1 MGTTATMPLFHPR
14 RIAIL
19 LCVAIA
25 CVYAEKHAASIAT
38 MSVPEIED
46 KLQECP
52 LVQDLNTYKLA
63 TSPQTSSL
71 TSRIFSILFPSTPV
85 FFHEIPH
92 EVGDFALLI

>member
-1 MGTTATMPLFHPR
+1 MPLFHPR

-46 KLQECP
+46 KLQVSSCCP
-52 LVQDLNTYKLA
+52 PT
-63 TSPQTSSL
+63 
-71 TSRIFSILFPSTPV
+71 
-85 FFHEIPH
+85 
-92 EVGDFALLI
+92 LLLLPTQNQLLDPRGVYTC